1 MQSRR
6 RNRRWCV
13 RAAVFIVGGLT
24 WAPWA
29 VAQGGIG
36 ELLPRV
42 GPDESATAKF
52 ILLITVVALAP
63 AFLAM
68 VTSFTRIVV
77 VLYFLRSA
85 IGAHDIPPNQVLLG
99 LALFLTFFTMRPVL
113 TEVHEQAIQPY
124 FAGKVAAQRAIE
136 SAERPLREFMFQHAR
151 PKDISLFVRLG
162 GLEKPETR
170 ADLPTSALIPAFI
183 ISELRTAFTIGFIIY
198 LPFLVIDL
206 VVAGTLVSVGAFMLP
221 PMVLSLPFKL
231 LVFILIDGWHLLTAS
246 LGQSFL

>member
-1 MQSRR
+1 MQRPTLIWR
-6 RNRRWCV
+6 HQV
-13 RAAVFIVGGLT
+13 RMTACCLGGLVMGPAAT
-24 WAPWA
+24 
-29 VAQGGIG
+29 AQGGIG
-36 ELLPRV
+36 QLLPQV
-42 GPDESATAKF
+42 GGDESATAKL

-85 IGAHDIPPNQVLLG
+85 IGAQDIPPNQVLLG

-113 TEVHEQAIQPY
+113 TQVHEEAIQPY
-124 FAGKVAAQRAIE
+124 FAGEVAAQQAIE
-136 SAERPLREFMFQHAR
+136 AAEKPLREFMFKHAR
-151 PKDISLFVRLG
+151 AKDISLFVRLG
-162 GLEKPETR
+162 KLERPETR

-206 VVAGTLVSVGAFMLP
+206 VVASTLVTVGAFMLP
-221 PMVLSLPFKL
+221 PVVVSLPFKL
-231 LVFILIDGWHLLTAS
+231 LVFVLIDGWHLLAAS

>member
-1 MQSRR
+1 MQRASRHRR
-6 RNRRWCV
+6 RYLAVVCSLFGLV
-13 RAAVFIVGGLT
+13 LAPAAM
-24 WAPWA
+24 
-29 VAQGGIG
+29 AQGGIG
-36 ELLPRV
+36 GLLPRV
-42 GPDESATAKF
+42 GADESATAKL
-52 ILLITVVALAP
+52 ILLVTILAIAP

-85 IGAHDIPPNQVLLG
+85 LGTQDIPPNQVLLG

-113 TEVHEQAIQPY
+113 TQVHQQAIQPY
-124 FAGKVAAQRAIE
+124 FAGKI
-136 SAERPLREFMFQHAR
+136 SAERAIATAEKPLREFMFKYAR
-151 PKDISLFVRLG
+151 PRDIALFVRLG
-162 GLEKPETR
+162 KLERPQTR

-206 VVAGTLVSVGAFMLP
+206 VVASTLVTVGAFMLP
-221 PMVLSLPFKL
+221 PVVLSLPFKL

-246 LGQSFL
+246 LGQSFW